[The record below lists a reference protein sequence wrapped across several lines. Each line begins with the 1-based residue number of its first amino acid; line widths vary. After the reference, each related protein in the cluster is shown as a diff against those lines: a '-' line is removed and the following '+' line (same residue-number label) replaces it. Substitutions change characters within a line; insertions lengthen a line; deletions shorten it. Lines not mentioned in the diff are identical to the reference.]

1 MGGFG
6 HAATY
11 RTLSGS
17 SGILVESTNY
27 YRAKRSDDAEQ
38 EDNKDLLDAIGVAF
52 AGTFVA
58 AQELPSDYQQVM
70 NIVGKQGDY
79 KANVLKVLE
88 SEVQPTLKVLR
99 AHGLDVVAIHHHMIN
114 SRPVII
120 FFHYWGRGQ
129 QRN

>member
-58 AQELPSDYQQVM
+58 AEELPSDYQQVM
-70 NIVGKQGDY
+70 NIVGKQ
-79 KANVLKVLE
+79 ACC
-88 SEVQPTLKVLR
+88 
-99 AHGLDVVAIHHHMIN
+99 
-114 SRPVII
+114 
-120 FFHYWGRGQ
+120 GRGPAE
-129 QRN
+129 RPASKLLWTN